1 MGLYNNHVNLDS
13 FILDD
18 DRVMFSAVVIKYKF
32 LRVKISS
39 TVTLY
44 QEGAVAFE
52 VKDYLIEQER
62 VDYVELDQD
71 VYYGR
76 FSTQKQEL

>member
-1 MGLYNNHVNLDS
+1 MGLSLKIVREETEEISRIWQMGLYNNHVNLDS

-44 QEGAVAFE
+44 
-52 VKDYLIEQER
+52 
-62 VDYVELDQD
+62 
-71 VYYGR
+71 
-76 FSTQKQEL
+76 

>member
-1 MGLYNNHVNLDS
+1 MGLYLKIVREETEEISRIWQMGLYNNHVNLDS

-44 QEGAVAFE
+44 
-52 VKDYLIEQER
+52 
-62 VDYVELDQD
+62 
-71 VYYGR
+71 
-76 FSTQKQEL
+76 